1 MRGLAILL
9 FFNLI
14 GFGLHEWARIPLP
27 GSVLGL
33 ILFAAGLFSGLI
45 RLQWVEQ
52 TAHLLLR
59 HMLLFFAPV
68 VVGAMALS
76 GLLRQQW
83 WSISLALVGSL
94 LIGMLITGWTAG
106 AMISRGRHDRQ
117 R

>member
-9 FFNLI
+9 FFNFAGVI
-14 GFGLHEWARIPLP
+14 LHHWAYVPLP

-33 ILFAAGLFSGLI
+33 ILFAAGLFSGI
-45 RLQWVEQ
+45 VKLQWVES
-52 TAHLLLR
+52 TSHLLLR

-76 GLLRQQW
+76 GILRRQW
-83 WSISLALVGSL
+83 PGITLALVGSL
-94 LIGMLITGWTAG
+94 LIGMIATGWTAS
-106 AMISRGRHDRQ
+106 AMMRGRNDQ

>member
-9 FFNLI
+9 FFNFI
-14 GFGLHEWARIPLP
+14 GVLLHQWARIPLP

-33 ILFAAGLFSGLI
+33 ILFAAGLFSGAI
-45 RLQWVEQ
+45 KLQWVEEP
-52 TAHLLLR
+52 AHLLLR

-83 WSISLALVGSL
+83 LSISLALVGSL
-94 LIGMLITGWTAG
+94 LIGMLATGWVAS
-106 AMISRGRHDRQ
+106 ALISRGRRDRQ
-117 R
+117 S